1 MLFSTASI
9 SDLLYNS
16 YRMFDIA
23 ATDADI
29 HNALLAINFT
39 DQKLDALKATWN
51 TANTATEGHKKAI
64 EDQKKAKLQFQTTLR
79 ESNADYMTHL
89 KYAKCICHDDQ
100 ERWIKLGLGL
110 PRKRKFNDMLLQASV
125 FYSNILED
133 ETLVAAFDER
143 YGETRDDIAAGNQA
157 MVNANISKEAYITA
171 IGNSQAKRAD
181 RDKLLRQLDRDTTGF
196 YAVLRKALK
205 DNLQHLEK
213 VKIKIYSDGYRR
225 KKTEEPP
232 AEEPPTEE
240 PPTGTDPQ
248 TTLTRLQA
256 HNASTVM

>member
-23 ATDADI
+23 ATDPDI

-51 TANTATEGHKKAI
+51 AANTATEDHKKAV
-64 EDQKKAKLQFQTTLR
+64 ENQKTAKLQFQTTLR
-79 ESNADYMTHL
+79 ESNANYMTHL
-89 KYAKCICHDDQ
+89 KYARCICHDDQ
-100 ERWIKLGLGL
+100 ERWTKLGLGL
-110 PRKRKFNDMLLQASV
+110 PRKRKLNDMLLQASV

-133 ETLVAAFDER
+133 DTLVTTFDER
-143 YGETRDDIAAGNQA
+143 YGETVDDIVAGRQA
-157 MVNANISKEAYITA
+157 MANVNTSKETYITA

-181 RDKLLRQLDRDTTGF
+181 RDKLLRQLDRETTGF
-196 YAVLRKALK
+196 YAVLRKSLK

-213 VKIKIYSDGYRR
+213 VKIRVYSDGY
-225 KKTEEPP
+225 KKKPP
-232 AEEPPTEE
+232 EEPPTEE
-240 PPTGTDPQ
+240 PPTDPPTGTDPQ
-248 TTLTRLQA
+248 TTDPNPGQ
-256 HNASTVM
+256 